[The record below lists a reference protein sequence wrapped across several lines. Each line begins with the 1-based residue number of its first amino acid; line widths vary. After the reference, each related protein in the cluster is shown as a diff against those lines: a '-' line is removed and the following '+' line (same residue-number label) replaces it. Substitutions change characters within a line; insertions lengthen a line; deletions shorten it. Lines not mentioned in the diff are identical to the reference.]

1 MMGLVVFSLLMLRSM
16 VGSVPVSSGPIS
28 VETTGGSLSIV
39 PESEEEEAVDDGVT
53 RLKRRFQS
61 GHSLKDDLSEMV
73 KEDPD
78 AAATILSNWIS
89 SAG

>member
-1 MMGLVVFSLLMLRSM
+1 MMGLAVFILLMLRSM
-16 VGSVPVSSGPIS
+16 VRTVPVSSGPIA
-28 VETTGGSLSIV
+28 VETTGGGLTIV
-39 PESEEEEAVDDGVT
+39 TESAEEEVVDDSST

-78 AAATILSNWIS
+78 AAATILSNWIN